1 MTFNVIIC
9 LIIGIQNISQIKCKQ
24 SRKNLLSEW
33 KFTLLIMELINGAR
47 AKLRFSHS
55 LRQSRQNTKHSS
67 NRNFKLK
74 LIGILFSQR
83 WPTTIGFS
91 NRCIFG
97 IFKHLCIE
105 LRPSEWSI
113 KWGYSGSECNRSQLA
128 WFGYI
133 FNEKIPWRCHWT
145 ITCAIP
151 STIFTIF
158 FGSLIG

>member
-1 MTFNVIIC
+1 MQT
-9 LIIGIQNISQIKCKQ
+9 IQEKSAKWVKHL
-24 SRKNLLSEW
+24 R
-33 KFTLLIMELINGAR
+33 LINGAH
-47 AKLRFSHS
+47 AKLRSSHY
-55 LRQSRQNTKHSS
+55 LRHSTFDHSKQNTKHSS
-67 NRNFKLK
+67 NRKIKLK

-91 NRCIFG
+91 NRRIFG

-105 LRPSEWSI
+105 LFPSKWSI
-113 KWGYSGSECNRSQLA
+113 KWGCSGSECNCSQLA

-158 FGSLIG
+158 FGSFIG